1 MQAKTTYPIHHM
13 ITMTTPEKFFADYLG
28 VEIRLT
34 MSPLT

>member
-1 MQAKTTYPIHHM
+1 M